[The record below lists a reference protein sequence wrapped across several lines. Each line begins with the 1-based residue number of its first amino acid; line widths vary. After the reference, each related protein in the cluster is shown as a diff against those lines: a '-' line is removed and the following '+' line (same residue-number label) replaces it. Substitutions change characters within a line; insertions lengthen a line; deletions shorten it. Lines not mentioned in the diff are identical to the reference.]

1 MQTKKNQKNQ
11 ELTDKYND
19 LKIKYHKS
27 LEAQED
33 LITLCQ
39 ELIKEKEYI
48 EARYNNLKKS
58 KLGRLTVWLWKRR
71 RRNK

>member
-19 LKIKYHKS
+19 LKIKYHRS
-27 LEAQED
+27 LEVQED

-48 EARYNNLKKS
+48 EARYNNLKES
-58 KLGRLTVWLWKRR
+58 KLGRLTVWMWKRR